1 VFFYVSSLPVVV
13 GQCCTLLCWQ
23 FIHIFALSWAA
34 HSGHV
39 DANKTEWRM
48 ASLSLS
54 LLPVD
59 TNLAPIEL
67 QQKHFRRAC
76 VAFRLLS
83 ASLGMRKLLSL
94 SPSSHSFGMRSRC
107 SGGLSMRSGNQS
119 KITGSLWLTIFS
131 LRMCTRPQ
139 DLLRRRLPTNFVMK
153 NATV

>member
-1 VFFYVSSLPVVV
+1 
-13 GQCCTLLCWQ
+13 
-23 FIHIFALSWAA
+23 
-34 HSGHV
+34 
-39 DANKTEWRM
+39 M

-67 QQKHFRRAC
+67 QQKHLRRAC

-83 ASLGMRKLLSL
+83 ASLGMRKLLSF
-94 SPSSHSFGMRSRC
+94 SPSSHSFGMRS
-107 SGGLSMRSGNQS
+107 GNQL

-139 DLLRRRLPTNFVMK
+139 DLLRRRFPTFFLLLK
-153 NATV
+153 NATFLESLTILNIFIIKNFELAFDQKSFTNYYLSERGKAVH